1 MATDPGTADL
11 RRLLDRE
18 AIRDLLAHYCFCL
31 DAGQPAR
38 LADEVFTEDG
48 VDDHGLGEWRGRNS
62 IRTGFVEVMSRFEG
76 TAHVLGNVRIDIDGD
91 QARSSAYVSAWHW
104 LAGGSRDRPAD
115 FLVVGVYL
123 DRLRHERRAGGSPT
137 GGSVRS
143 GRPSSPPGGCPRSS
157 SPVPRTLRA
166 SAGPSKTFPIDVQR
180 YTLPSSEGPRAE
192 AGAACGGTRWEA

>member
-62 IRTGFVEVMSRFEG
+62 IRAGFVEVMSRFEG

-91 QARSSAYVSAWHW
+91 EARSSAYVSAWHW

-123 DRLRHERRAGGSPT
+123 DRLRHEPTGWRIAYRRFRPLGPSVLAAGRLPAFLLPRTADAPRAG
-137 GGSVRS
+137 
-143 GRPSSPPGGCPRSS
+143 
-157 SPVPRTLRA
+157 
-166 SAGPSKTFPIDVQR
+166 AGPAED
-180 YTLPSSEGPRAE
+180 LSS
-192 AGAACGGTRWEA
+192 